1 MAEKQLEGCRVA
13 IIATDLFE
21 EAELIEPRKALD
33 QAGARNT
40 VIAPHSGEIQA
51 VQHDKKTQKVKVDM
65 TLDEAKPGDFDAVLL
80 PGGALNADALRM
92 EKKAQEFVQQFDREG
107 KPIAVICHGPWLL
120 ISAGL
125 VKGRHMTSYHTIQDD
140 LKNAGANCCS
150 CTWKV
155 VPFTTTATGPT
166 VSSSG
171 ASTLICVGLMYS
183 TYAGIPSIV
192 TETPSNEVGSAPLTK
207 SLVCHRRVVWARF
220 VPKMATHVAGA
231 KLG

>member
-33 QAGARNT
+33 QAGARTT

-65 TLDEAKPGDFDAVLL
+65 TLDGAKPGDFDAVLL

-140 LKNAGANCCS
+140 LKNAGANWVDEVS
-150 CTWKV
+150 VRDRNW
-155 VPFTTTATGPT
+155 
-166 VSSSG
+166 VSSRQPSD
-171 ASTLICVGLMYS
+171 
-183 TYAGIPSIV
+183 IPRFNQNVI
-192 TETPSNEVGSAPLTK
+192 ELFAE
-207 SLVCHRRVVWARF
+207 ARQ
-220 VPKMATHVAGA
+220 KGRQAA
-231 KLG
+231 